1 MNTKIVKAVTKD
13 IQRINISYEEAL
25 EVKKNRV
32 LMYNLDYAIALANQM
47 KKIDFEGSIAELEN
61 IVRRLES
68 GELSLDESIDAFERA
83 VALVKECNT
92 KLDKAEQRV
101 RILTE
106 SEDGSV
112 TDAPFETDDA
122 T

>member
-1 MNTKIVKAVTKD
+1 
-13 IQRINISYEEAL
+13 
-25 EVKKNRV
+25 
-32 LMYNLDYAIALANQM
+32 M

>member
-1 MNTKIVKAVTKD
+1 
-13 IQRINISYEEAL
+13 
-25 EVKKNRV
+25 
-32 LMYNLDYAIALANQM
+32 M

-112 TDAPFETDDA
+112 TDAPFENDDA